1 MGYNR
6 FMKNSQMDEL
16 LKVLATASKDKALLR
31 TFLEDLLTPKEL
43 QEIPVRW
50 EIIRR
55 LQKGDVHK
63 NIAKDLKVGIGTVTR
78 GANELKDKNGGFI
91 KVLKKLYK

>member
-1 MGYNR
+1 MI
-6 FMKNSQMDEL
+6 NSSKYKDEL
-16 LKVLATASKDKALLR
+16 LKAFMVAGKDKALLDA
-31 TFLEDLLTPKEL
+31 FLEDLLTQKEL

-63 NIAKDLKVGIGTVTR
+63 NIAKELKVGIATVTR

-91 KVLKKLYK
+91 KVLKKLKY

>member
-1 MGYNR
+1 MQ
-6 FMKNSQMDEL
+6 NSQMDDL
-16 LKVLATASKDKALLR
+16 LKAVITASKDKALLKS
-31 TFLEDLLTPKEL
+31 FLEDLLTQKEL

-63 NIAKDLKVGIGTVTR
+63 NIAKKLKVGIATVTR

-91 KVLKKLYK
+91 KVLKKLKY

>member
-1 MGYNR
+1 MI
-6 FMKNSQMDEL
+6 NSNKYKDEL
-16 LKVLATASKDKALLR
+16 LKAFMAAGKDKALLDA
-31 TFLEDLLTPKEL
+31 FLDDLLTQKEL

-63 NIAKDLKVGIGTVTR
+63 NIAKELKVGIATVTR

-91 KVLKKLYK
+91 KVLKKLKY

>member
-1 MGYNR
+1 MN
-6 FMKNSQMDEL
+6 NTQMNEF
-16 LKVLATASKDKALLR
+16 LKVLAVASKDKALLKS
-31 TFLEDLLTPKEL
+31 FLEDLLTQKEL
-43 QEIPVRW
+43 KEIPVRW

-63 NIAKDLKVGIGTVTR
+63 NIAKELKVGIATVTR

-91 KVLKKLYK
+91 KVLKKLKY